1 MQSEMRSGVR
11 LGIDVGKARVGVA
24 RSDNHGML
32 ATPVETVARDL
43 PNGSITRIVEI
54 ARELDAFEVIVG
66 LPLNMRGEHTLSTDD
81 ARGFAEELAAVLS
94 PDGVAVRLVDERLST
109 VSAQSQLRQAGKKTK
124 QSRNIIDQAAAVVIL
139 QHALDIE
146 RARGEA
152 AGTEVEP
159 QRGPLGEGTP
169 E

>member
-1 MQSEMRSGVR
+1 MRSGVR
-11 LGIDVGKARVGVA
+11 LGVDVGKARVGVA

-43 PNGSITRIVEI
+43 PSGSVARVVEI
-54 ARELDAFEVIVG
+54 ASELEAFEIIVG
-66 LPLNMRGEHTLSTDD
+66 LPLNMRGERTLSTDD
-81 ARGFAEELAAVLS
+81 AQAFAEELATACAPSDVS
-94 PDGVAVRLVDERLST
+94 VRLVDERLST

-159 QRGPLGEGTP
+159 QSGPLGEGTP